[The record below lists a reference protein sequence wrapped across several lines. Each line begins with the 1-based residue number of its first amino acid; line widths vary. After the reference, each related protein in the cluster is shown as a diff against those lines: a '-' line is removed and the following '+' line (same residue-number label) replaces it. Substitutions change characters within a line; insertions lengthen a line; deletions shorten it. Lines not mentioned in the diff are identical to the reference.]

1 MSRETCQ
8 TYGCNLIPQK
18 NDKNGKSSRKIV
30 DMRSTKI
37 VTSFI
42 KDNEKLL
49 ILKRSDKVKSMKGL
63 WAGISG
69 MIENNEEPLSRAKIE
84 IFEEAGITEDK
95 ITLIKASEEM
105 KIHSPQYKNHEWEIF
120 PFLFE
125 SSKPTIKLNWENSD
139 FKWINMKELENYE
152 TVPSLQKV
160 LFNLL

>member
-1 MSRETCQ
+1 MH
-8 TYGCNLIPQK
+8 
-18 NDKNGKSSRKIV
+18 
-30 DMRSTKI
+30 STKI

-42 KDNEKLL
+42 KNNGKLL

-69 MIENNEEPLSRAKIE
+69 IIEKNEVPLKRARIE
-84 IFEEAGITEDK
+84 IFEEVGITEDM
-95 ITLIKASEEM
+95 IKLVRSAEEM
-105 KIHSPQYKNHEWEIF
+105 RVNSPQYENHEWWIF

-125 SSKPTIKLNWENSD
+125 AENPIIKLNWENSSY
-139 FKWINMKELENYE
+139 KWINMEDLKNYN

>member
-1 MSRETCQ
+1 
-8 TYGCNLIPQK
+8 
-18 NDKNGKSSRKIV
+18 
-30 DMRSTKI
+30 MRSTKI

-42 KDNEKLL
+42 RDNEKLL

-69 MIENNEEPLSRAKIE
+69 IIEKNEEPLKRAKIE
-84 IFEEAGITEDK
+84 IFEEVGITEDM
-95 ITLIKASEEM
+95 ITLVKTSEEM
-105 KIHSPQYKNHEWEIF
+105 RINSPQYENHEWEIF

-125 SSKPTIKLNWENSD
+125 AKNPTIKLNWENSE
-139 FKWINMKELENYE
+139 FKWINVEELENYE

>member
-1 MSRETCQ
+1 
-8 TYGCNLIPQK
+8 
-18 NDKNGKSSRKIV
+18 
-30 DMRSTKI
+30 MRSTKI

-69 MIENNEEPLSRAKIE
+69 IIEKNEEPLKRAKIE
-84 IFEEAGITEDK
+84 IFEEVGIKEDM
-95 ITLIKASEEM
+95 ITLVRSAEEM
-105 KIHSPQYKNHEWEIF
+105 KINSPQYENHEWEIF

-125 SSKPTIKLNWENSD
+125 AKNPIIKLNWENSD
-139 FKWINMKELENYE
+139 FKWINVEELEIYE

-160 LFNLL
+160 LFSLL

>member
-1 MSRETCQ
+1 
-8 TYGCNLIPQK
+8 
-18 NDKNGKSSRKIV
+18 
-30 DMRSTKI
+30 MRSTKI

-42 KDNEKLL
+42 RDNEKLL

-69 MIENNEEPLSRAKIE
+69 IIEKNEEPLKRAKIE
-84 IFEEAGITEDK
+84 IFEEVGITEDM
-95 ITLIKASEEM
+95 ITLVKSSEEM
-105 KIHSPQYKNHEWEIF
+105 KINSPQYENHEWEIF

-125 SSKPTIKLNWENSD
+125 AKNPTIKLNWENSE
-139 FKWINMKELENYE
+139 FRWINVEELENYE

>member
-1 MSRETCQ
+1 
-8 TYGCNLIPQK
+8 
-18 NDKNGKSSRKIV
+18 
-30 DMRSTKI
+30 MRSTKI

-42 KDNEKLL
+42 RDNEKLL

-69 MIENNEEPLSRAKIE
+69 IIEKNEEPLKRAKIE
-84 IFEEAGITEDK
+84 IFEEVGITEDM
-95 ITLIKASEEM
+95 ITLVRSSEEM
-105 KIHSPQYKNHEWEIF
+105 RINSPQYENHEWEIF

-125 SSKPTIKLNWENSD
+125 AKNPTIKLNWENSE
-139 FKWINMKELENYE
+139 FKWINAKELKNYE

>member
-1 MSRETCQ
+1 
-8 TYGCNLIPQK
+8 
-18 NDKNGKSSRKIV
+18 
-30 DMRSTKI
+30 MRSTKI

-42 KDNEKLL
+42 RDNEKLL

-69 MIENNEEPLSRAKIE
+69 IIENDEEPLSRAKIE
-84 IFEEAGITEDK
+84 IFEEVGITEDK
-95 ITLIKASEEM
+95 ITLIKAIEEM
-105 KIHSPQYKNHEWEIF
+105 RIHSPQYKNHEWEIF

-125 SSKPTIKLNWENSD
+125 SENPTIKLNWENSD
-139 FKWINMKELENYE
+139 FKWIDVQELENYE